1 MNNKCQETGQEGY
14 EGTEE
19 IMAGKP
25 SLEDREMVQDL
36 SEEDCT
42 QREIGA
48 LVNRSQNN
56 VSGIIREDRLPES
69 VRKSC
74 LNRRRKT

>member
-48 LVNRSQNN
+48 LVNRSQTM
-56 VSGIIREDRLPES
+56 S
-69 VRKSC
+69 VASLERIGFLRVYVKAV
-74 LNRRRKT
+74 